1 MITNL
6 CFLPCKI
13 KFIRMSQNVVRFF
26 EIYGYLSPRDIQ
38 EVEKPRAPGKGALEA
53 ILKNV
58 QKNEITSTLKS
69 VVVPKKLPSPAEI
82 ESRKKTL
89 NWFKAQLYNFHLRSP
104 GKPSMFIGQE
114 AEKIITAF
122 AYAGL
127 TNTELNRYYVNSKGK
142 PPAWFLETIRG
153 RLADHWPKYAP
164 QGSDVE
170 KVTHFLYL
178 MCQRQ
183 WEGQANQMQQFG
195 IPSAAHDFKVGLRTL
210 QNEKSNLMESAVMST

>member
-53 ILKNV
+53 IMKNV
-58 QKNEITSTLKS
+58 QKNEITSSLKS
-69 VVVPKKLPSPAEI
+69 LVVPKKLPSPAEI

-89 NWFKAQLYNFHLRSP
+89 NWFKAQLYNSHLRCP
-104 GKPSMFIGQE
+104 GKPSKFIGQE

-127 TNTELNRYYVNSKGK
+127 TNTQLNSYYVNSKGK

-183 WEGQANQMQQFG
+183 WEGQANQVQQFG
-195 IPSAAHDFKVGLRTL
+195 IPSAAHDFKVGLRSL
-210 QNEKSNLMESAVMST
+210 QNEKVI